1 MGPPFDCRR
10 DQGRIQDFKYGLKSD
25 LISKVIS
32 LEGDNFEA
40 IYYLRG
46 SEIWPDDK
54 TGGL

>member
-1 MGPPFDCRR
+1 MKGIILEQFTTSVD
-10 DQGRIQDFKYGLKSD
+10 LKSD

-32 LEGDNFEA
+32 LEGDNFVA